1 MDGKWLEGSVGRG
14 GWSEALQCG
23 LLLSSS
29 CKGRSRWSDRSRDD
43 RGGNSVG
50 VHGALGSLAGTEER
64 EGVRTFLC
72 LSLCLP
78 NDSSGALRVR
88 PNLIPRCVHR
98 PSTGL
103 GTLSINVTVVKEEG

>member
-1 MDGKWLEGSVGRG
+1 MDGKRQEGSGRRG
-14 GWSEALQCG
+14 GWSKALQCG

-29 CKGRSRWSDRSRDD
+29 CKGRSRWNGRSRDD

-50 VHGALGSLAGTEER
+50 VRGTLGSLAGTEER

-78 NDSSGALRVR
+78 NCSSGALRVR
-88 PNLIPRCVHR
+88 PNLIPRCLHVLVQGQAR
-98 PSTGL
+98 SP
-103 GTLSINVTVVKEEG
+103 